1 MLEGSQLYLSHWK
14 KEWWEFSNDL
24 PQLQE
29 AFDKM
34 FVVDGLSL
42 TRDYFVTAT
51 VMELILTHYL
61 NVKRRSAVQ
70 LQCQFQDIILMVLE
84 NWI

>member
-14 KEWWEFSNDL
+14 KEWWEFSNEI

-34 FVVDGLSL
+34 FVVDEGCI
-42 TRDYFVTAT
+42 AAKC
-51 VMELILTHYL
+51 
-61 NVKRRSAVQ
+61 VK
-70 LQCQFQDIILMVLE
+70 IIFSFLGP
-84 NWI
+84 